1 MKPDVD
7 VDFDSTRRADVKA
20 YLEKRYNHDN
30 KQRVFSAGTFT
41 TVKVRTAIKDIC
53 RVHKVP
59 VGTTNYI
66 TAIIDDDSTWSDLM
80 RIAFK
85 EKRVYDFIQRY
96 PDVFEEIM
104 PIMNQPRSAGI
115 HASALI
121 VVPDTIKGCDVESF
135 DIVPIRKMDGLLVS
149 EIDGYSLD
157 DMGILKNDILA
168 IAELSRLSDIMNIC
182 NKEYNANIDM
192 LKIIT
197 NHLDDPMV
205 FDVLR
210 KGLTQGVFQM
220 SGQGI
225 TRFIKRM
232 KPDNINDLI
241 ASVALFRPGPL
252 DSGSAQAY
260 IDCKNGLIEPEYL
273 WGTYDIVKD
282 TYGQLIYQESVS
294 KIAQKIGGLTLG
306 DGVNLVKALSKK
318 KIEKVRKFKDRYFEG
333 AKKNGCPKEAAE
345 RIWEIVEAGASYLFN
360 KCISGKE
367 CIMRCSNNK
376 GITIEQ
382 MYKTMNDLKWAK
394 ENNKMPLRGK
404 YLSLG
409 YGTAWSLDYDGKL
422 RKNRI
427 VDIRYEGKRP
437 LYRITLENGKTID
450 VTENH
455 RHPTSNGTKRT
466 DQLRVGVDKMY
477 CYLGYKKKD
486 TTYRFTDKG
495 DLNNL
500 NYHSNENVTHYEI
513 NSEKGVCE
521 FTSRETE
528 YTKLLDYINNYKKDY
543 CEECGKRDCRLE
555 VHHKNGDHSCCGD
568 NFSNLQ
574 TLCVSCHKKA
584 HYKLGR
590 TKMGESGVDTTMS
603 TVVSVEY
610 IGEDDVYDVEMEAPL
625 HTFLNGNGIVT
636 HNSHATA
643 YGLTA
648 YVGAWLKV
656 HYPIAFYTVLLKWVD
671 KEKLPTLMNE
681 MREVGDAKIA
691 QPDIN
696 ISGVNFVTDFKTNTI
711 YWSLSRIKQ
720 LGEKAVGYIVRER
733 NLMGQFLSLEEFIAR
748 IFKYKLKQYQY
759 WDDPDNPEEYK
770 QCPVNARHV
779 RNLIMAGAF
788 DNLEGVK
795 SLSERYGLLEKAAG
809 LLGFEIPEKEVPTDL
824 RDKHWFWSQ
833 QQITL
838 SGIGSIDYKRIYF
851 AAERPNSVKSLKYLD
866 LMRLSDDMLG
876 EKRVVICATIA
887 DVSEKSYR
895 DKRTGNNRKYG
906 KVLLQQN
913 TDQATLLIW
922 NDAWEE
928 SKDVFLNKK
937 DRVLIAAVNTKYSDY
952 DETNILQLNKGAF
965 AMNV

>member
-182 NKEYNANIDM
+182 NREYHANIDM

-360 KCISGKE
+360 
-367 CIMRCSNNK
+367 R
-376 GITIEQ
+376 
-382 MYKTMNDLKWAK
+382 
-394 ENNKMPLRGK
+394 
-404 YLSLG
+404 
-409 YGTAWSLDYDGKL
+409 
-422 RKNRI
+422 
-427 VDIRYEGKRP
+427 
-437 LYRITLENGKTID
+437 
-450 VTENH
+450 
-455 RHPTSNGTKRT
+455 
-466 DQLRVGVDKMY
+466 
-477 CYLGYKKKD
+477 
-486 TTYRFTDKG
+486 
-495 DLNNL
+495 
-500 NYHSNENVTHYEI
+500 
-513 NSEKGVCE
+513 
-521 FTSRETE
+521 
-528 YTKLLDYINNYKKDY
+528 
-543 CEECGKRDCRLE
+543 
-555 VHHKNGDHSCCGD
+555 
-568 NFSNLQ
+568 
-574 TLCVSCHKKA
+574 
-584 HYKLGR
+584 
-590 TKMGESGVDTTMS
+590 
-603 TVVSVEY
+603 
-610 IGEDDVYDVEMEAPL
+610 
-625 HTFLNGNGIVT
+625 
-636 HNSHATA
+636 SHATA

-851 AAERPNSVKSLKYLD
+851 AAERPNSVKSLKYLE

-928 SKDVFLNKK
+928 SKDVFLDKK
-937 DRVLIAAVNTKYSDY
+937 DRILIAAVNTKYSDY